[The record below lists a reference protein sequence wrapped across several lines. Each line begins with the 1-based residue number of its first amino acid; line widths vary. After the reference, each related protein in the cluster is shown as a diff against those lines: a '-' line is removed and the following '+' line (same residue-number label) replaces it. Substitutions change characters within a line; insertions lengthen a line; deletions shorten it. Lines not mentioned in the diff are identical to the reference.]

1 MNPDSTKTQNYSGT
15 IIIAFFALVTFVV
28 HLSVAKN
35 FELHRD
41 ELLFVALG
49 KNLDWGYA
57 SVPPFIGFLSYT
69 AQLLFSDVPFGLKF
83 FAALA
88 GSGLIVIVGKITT
101 ELGGKNWAIF
111 LACCA
116 VALSPAYMATAALF
130 QPVIFDILFWT
141 LAAFY
146 FIKLLKTQNENIWY
160 WLILVC
166 AIGFLNKYNIIF
178 EISGFILAL
187 LISTERKLFLRKQ
200 FWIAAFIGILV
211 VSPNIFWQV
220 KNHFP
225 VVYHMKELQR
235 TQLSHLEL
243 SDFFFGQILDNLPA
257 LWLWVIPFIFVF
269 VKKAENWLRIYIV
282 ASVIT
287 FLLFAFGGAKHYY
300 TFGMYPT
307 LIAIGGFIVEKY
319 GITNVLKILKYAMAL
334 FMIVVSVF
342 AAPIGLPILSRPN
355 SVKYFQKIKP
365 IIGNGLFT
373 WEDRKVHNITQDY
386 ADETGWQELA
396 KLVDSAY
403 ESLSNEEKLHCA
415 IFCENYGEAG
425 AVGLYSKNK
434 ILKLVSFSDSYLS
447 WAPDSL
453 NISTLIYVNDDS
465 TEIKTHFE
473 TVTEFGRIENEYFRE
488 NHLPVFICRKP
499 NDGWRSFYANKVAE
513 IRKRKN

>member
-1 MNPDSTKTQNYSGT
+1 MNSDSTKTQNYSST
-15 IIIAFFALVTFVV
+15 VLIAFFALVTFVV
-28 HLSVAKN
+28 HLAVAKN

-49 KNLDWGYA
+49 RHLDWGFA
-57 SVPPFIGFLSYT
+57 SVPPFIGFLSYI
-69 AQLLFSDVPFGLKF
+69 AQLLFSDVAFGLKF

-88 GSGLIVIVGKITT
+88 GGGLVIVAGKITT

-141 LAAFY
+141 LAAYY

-160 WLILVC
+160 PLILVW
-166 AIGFLNKYNIIF
+166 AIGFLNKYNIVF
-178 EISGFILAL
+178 EIVGFILAL
-187 LISTERKLFLRKQ
+187 LISSERKIFLKKQ
-200 FWIAAFIGILV
+200 FWIAAFMGLLV
-211 VSPNIFWQV
+211 VSPNIFWQI

-235 TQLSHLEL
+235 TQLSHLDL

-257 LWLWVIPFIFVF
+257 LWLWVLPIIVVF
-269 VKKAENWLRIYIV
+269 VKKEENWLRTYIV

-300 TFGMYPT
+300 TFGMYPA
-307 LIAIGGFIVEKY
+307 LIAIGGYIVEKY
-319 GITNVLKILKYAMAL
+319 WSTSALTVLKYGLTM
-334 FMIVVSVF
+334 FMIIVSVF
-342 AAPIGLPILSRPN
+342 AAPIGLPILSRPD
-355 SVKYFQKIKP
+355 SVTYFQKIKP

-373 WEDRKVHNITQDY
+373 WENRKVYALTQDY

-396 KLVDSAY
+396 RLVDSTY
-403 ESLSNEEKLHCA
+403 QSLSDDEKSHCA
-415 IFCENYGEAG
+415 IYCENYGEAG
-425 AVGLYSKNK
+425 AIELYSKNK
-434 ILKLVSFSDSYLS
+434 FLKPVSFSDSYLT
-447 WAPDSL
+447 WASDSL
-453 NISTLIYVNDDS
+453 NISTLIYVNDDP

-499 NDGWRSFYANKVAE
+499 NDMWQRFYANKVAE
-513 IRKRKN
+513 IRKRRN